1 MRIALDAMGGDF
13 APKNNVEG
21 AVLAL
26 KEYPHVEK
34 LFLVGD
40 AVSIGNELKR
50 IGFQDDRLEIFH
62 ASQVVAMNDSAAKAI
77 RQKRD
82 SSISRSVDLVKNGS
96 AHAVVS
102 AGHTGAAVAACILK
116 LRTLTGIERP
126 GVACLLPTEKGV
138 FVLCDAGANIDSSP
152 ENLLQFGIMGTVF
165 AEQVLGIK
173 RPTVGLLSIGEEDV
187 KGNDTTKEAF
197 KLLKSAN
204 LNFRGNVE
212 GHDLYEH
219 GAEVVVCDG
228 FVGNIVLKTSES
240 IAYAIFGWLRR
251 ELTKNL
257 IRKLGAQLARGAFRT
272 IYKRTNSEEYG
283 GMPLL
288 GVNGTCIIA
297 HGSSSPVAIK
307 NAIRVAAESIQHD
320 LNPHIIR
327 QIQAYNDKFAT
338 AATTVQ

>member
-26 KEYPHVEK
+26 KEYPQVEK

-40 AVSIGNELKR
+40 AVAIGNELKR
-50 IGFQDDRLEIFH
+50 IGFQDERIEIFH
-62 ASQVVAMNDSAAKAI
+62 ASQVVEMKDSAAKAI
-77 RQKRD
+77 RQKKD

-102 AGHTGAAVAACILK
+102 AGHTGAAVAASVLK

-126 GVACLLPTEKGV
+126 AVACLLPTEKGV
-138 FVLCDAGANIDSSP
+138 FVLC
-152 ENLLQFGIMGTVF
+152 VF
-165 AEQVLGIK
+165 AEQVLGLK

-251 ELTKNL
+251 ELTKSF

-320 LNPHIIR
+320 LNPQIIR
-327 QIQAYNDKFAT
+327 EIQAYNDKFAT
-338 AATTVQ
+338 ASTAVQ